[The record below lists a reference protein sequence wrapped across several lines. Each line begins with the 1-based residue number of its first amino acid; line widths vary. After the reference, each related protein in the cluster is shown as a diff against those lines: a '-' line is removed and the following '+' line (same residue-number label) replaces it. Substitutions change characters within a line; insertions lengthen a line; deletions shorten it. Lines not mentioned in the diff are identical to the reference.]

1 MKIAVT
7 GGLGFI
13 GSNFIKYV
21 LNTYPEDTIVNIDK
35 ETYASNGEYLRGF
48 NEDSRYSFHHGD
60 IASVGDIEKALN
72 DADAIVNFA
81 AESHVDNS
89 INDSSSFVSSN
100 YIGTVNLLNIAK
112 ERGMRF
118 NQVST
123 DEVFGSLHEGRTSR
137 FTETT
142 CYNPR
147 NPYSATKAA
156 ADHMALAY
164 YNTYSLPVTVTH
176 SSNNYGPHQHREKLI
191 PKAILSLL
199 ENRKIPIYGD
209 GHQVRDWIFVE
220 DNCRAIDAVL
230 RKGDYGQRY
239 IIGGNS
245 EKSNIEVVG
254 RIIELMGKDPNS
266 IEHVRDRP
274 GHDLRYSSD
283 YSRMQRELGWEPRIR
298 FDAGIRLTVKHYTEN
313 VKMYCRISQFQQ
325 S

>member
-21 LNTYPEDTIVNIDK
+21 LDTYPNDTIVSIDK
-35 ETYASNGEYLRGF
+35 ETYASNREYLREF

-60 IASVGDIEKALN
+60 IASVGDIEKALS

-89 INDSSSFVSSN
+89 IYDSSSFVSSN
-100 YIGTVNLLNIAK
+100 YIGTVNLLNFAK
-112 ERGMRF
+112 ERKMRF

-123 DEVFGSLHEGRTSR
+123 DEVFGSLPEGEAYR

-209 GHQVRDWIFVE
+209 GHQMRDWIFVE
-220 DNCRAIDAVL
+220 DNCRAIDMVL
-230 RKGDYGQRY
+230 RNGTCGQRY

-245 EKSNIEVVG
+245 EMSNIDVVG
-254 RIIELMGKDPNS
+254 RIIELMGKGLDS

-283 YSRMQRELGWEPRIR
+283 YSRMQSELGWEPRIR
-298 FDAGIRLTVKHYTEN
+298 FDDGLRLTVKHYTEN
-313 VKMYCRISQFQQ
+313 AKMYR
-325 S
+325 

>member
-21 LNTYPEDTIVNIDK
+21 LDTYPNDTIVSIDK
-35 ETYASNGEYLRGF
+35 ETYASNREYLREF

-60 IASVGDIEKALN
+60 IASVGDIERALS

-89 INDSSSFVSSN
+89 IYDSSSFVSSN
-100 YIGTVNLLNIAK
+100 YIGTVNLLNFAK
-112 ERGMRF
+112 ERKMRF

-123 DEVFGSLHEGRTSR
+123 DEVFGSLPEGGASR

-209 GHQVRDWIFVE
+209 GHQMRDWIFVE
-220 DNCRAIDAVL
+220 DNCRAIDMVL
-230 RKGDYGQRY
+230 RNGTCGQRY

-245 EKSNIEVVG
+245 EMSNIDVVG
-254 RIIELMGKDPNS
+254 RIIELMGKGLDS

-298 FDAGIRLTVKHYTEN
+298 FDDGLRLTVKHYTEN
-313 VKMYCRISQFQQ
+313 AKMYR
-325 S
+325 